1 MRPRSCLRLPHVGK
15 GLLGRGEVT
24 RNTVGTRGIDMIDA
38 ERVNSTNPND
48 PLLNNPSRVFPV
60 YDGHGNMV
68 ASLKRGNG
76 SCTLANEKRY
86 DAWGQVRY
94 DDGVT

>member
-1 MRPRSCLRLPHVGK
+1 
-15 GLLGRGEVT
+15 
-24 RNTVGTRGIDMIDA
+24 
-38 ERVNSTNPND
+38 
-48 PLLNNPSRVFPV
+48 
-60 YDGHGNMV
+60 MV

-94 DDGVT
+94 DDGVGTSDHVINPRNRFCGNLGHWDESMLTLVSSVKASRQTTARSLRE